1 MYNIINLLITPIT
14 SMTWSQRNPA
24 TKQSPLFTCTNFG
37 GLQGEDPATTSTA
50 WWVQND
56 EDF

>member
-1 MYNIINLLITPIT
+1 MINLLITSIT

-50 WWVQND
+50 WWFQND